1 MPEGDTIHRAARRL
15 RAALVDHP
23 LREVY
28 SPLPAIAGAA
38 LVGQAIV
45 RVEARGKNLLM
56 HFSDGRALYTH
67 MKMTGAWHVY
77 RERDRWRKPPRW
89 AKVILHTDAL
99 MAVCF
104 NAPVVQLLS
113 AVGLKRHP
121 VLARL
126 GPDLLDPGFRFADVA
141 PRLRPFAPVPI
152 GEVLLHQQIAC
163 GIGNVYKSETLFL
176 CEQDPFVCLE
186 AIDRERVAQIYD
198 RARTLMAQN
207 MGGGMRDTRRRE
219 GGRYWV
225 YGRAGELCRKCGTRV
240 EMRRQ
245 GDSGRST
252 YFCRSCQGVPG
263 AERTAPAG
271 PIRSRP

>member
-23 LREVY
+23 LREVH
-28 SPLPAIAGAA
+28 SPIPAVADAA
-38 LVGQAIV
+38 LVGQTIV

-67 MKMTGAWHVY
+67 MKMTGSWHVY
-77 RERDRWRKPPRW
+77 RERDPWRKPPRW
-89 AKVILHTDAL
+89 AKVILHTDSL

-113 AVGLKRHP
+113 PVGLKRHP
-121 VLARL
+121 VLAAL
-126 GPDLLDPGFRFADVA
+126 GPDLLDPGFRFEDVA
-141 PRLRPFAPVPI
+141 RRLKPFARVPI
-152 GEVLLHQQIAC
+152 GEVLLRQQIAC

-176 CEQDPFVCLE
+176 CEQDPFLPLE
-186 AIDRERVAQIYD
+186 RIEPGRVAEIYA
-198 RARTLMAQN
+198 RARTLMTQN

-240 EMRRQ
+240 QMRRQ

-252 YFCRSCQGVPG
+252 YFCRSCQGP
-263 AERTAPAG
+263 TA
-271 PIRSRP
+271 RPRDRP